1 MKISRKTGIII
12 ALNLA
17 AAAAVC
23 VWAVL
28 ALKNLPKASFDIEDW
43 KMDHVVYRDHAFHA
57 ADEIKNSGVPADI
70 MWGPYKELK
79 AGSYTALIE
88 YDADADQECLADAY
102 RWESRKVISSPG
114 ILSAFQHSVSYPFE
128 LSGDVENFELRIG
141 YNGYGDFSVRSLS
154 IVPNNSRIKRTASEV
169 IAAMLLTD
177 CMIIFAGLTAER
189 KKTVLMLAGIGVL
202 ASLPL
207 GIRGI
212 YSGHDLEVH
221 FLRIEAV
228 AQALRSGQFPAR
240 VSSLLLYGRGYP
252 FSIFYN
258 DIFLYFPAALRL
270 LGFSLTSAYKIFL
283 FFMNQI
289 GVLIC
294 YFSFGRILKNKRNT
308 ILLTLIYTTASYR
321 LTNTYVRAAA
331 GEITAQV
338 FLPLFGLA
346 VHRIF
351 FTEPESFRDMLRDS
365 LLLAA
370 AMSGAIASH
379 IPTPAMICFML
390 LLICIFCWRKTLRK
404 HTLVTLAMAAG
415 ISVLLNLYFLVPFVD
430 YYFTMPF
437 SIRSDAGAG
446 LLRMQN
452 RGAYPAQLFAVFQG
466 VGGMPELP
474 VGERLQVSPGLPLIL
489 VLLAG
494 ICAWPGRTKN
504 RRWFSFTMVF
514 SCLTLLLSASVFPWD
529 ILADR
534 FRFWRMLTQLV
545 QFPWRFLEFSILF
558 LTMAAGEILDDSSYA
573 PFRNGL
579 AVTAVIMVFWF
590 TGSLF
595 ENCPVINT
603 YDVSGVN
610 LNHVGSQGQY
620 LLQGSDMYA
629 DSTEIRGDNTEE
641 AVILSRL
648 SDRMTVY
655 CKAGSSNGAHTV
667 MIPLYNYRGYRVTD
681 EAQNSYE
688 IRNTDRNLISID
700 LPDGFDGILTI
711 AFRSPWYWTTA
722 LVFSAIA
729 SALCIYGFAV
739 SCQKR
744 DCLTGS
750 AGRLRIIF
758 KEKEG

>member
-12 ALNLA
+12 VLNLA
-17 AAAAVC
+17 VAAAVC
-23 VWAVL
+23 VWTVL
-28 ALKNLPKASFDIEDW
+28 ALKNLPKAGFDIEDW

-70 MWGPYKELK
+70 MWGPYKKLK

-169 IAAMLLTD
+169 IAAMLLAD
-177 CMIIFAGLTAER
+177 CMLIFAGLTAER

-308 ILLTLIYTTASYR
+308 ILLTLIYTSASYR

-331 GEITAQV
+331 GEMTAQV

-346 VHRIF
+346 VYRIF
-351 FTEPESFRDMLRDS
+351 FTEPESFRDMLTGS
-365 LLLAA
+365 LLLAF

-379 IPTPAMICFML
+379 IPTPAMICFIL

-404 HTLVTLAMAAG
+404 HTLATLAMAAG
-415 ISVLLNLYFLVPFVD
+415 ISVFLNLYFLVPFVD

-452 RGAYPAQLFAVFQG
+452 RGAYPAQLFAVFQS
-466 VGGMPELP
+466 VDGMPD
-474 VGERLQVSPGLPLIL
+474 VTITERMQVTPGLALLL
-489 VLLAG
+489 VLITGL
-494 ICAWPGRTKN
+494 CAWPGRAKN
-504 RRWFSFTMVF
+504 KRFSFCMGF
-514 SCLTLLLSASVFPWD
+514 SCLTLLLSVTVFPWD
-529 ILADR
+529 RLADR
-534 FRFWRMLTQLV
+534 FMFWRTLTQLV

-558 LTMAAGEILDDSSYA
+558 LTLAAGEFLEENGEVY
-573 PFRNGL
+573 FRTGL
-579 AVTAVIMVFWF
+579 AAAALITVFWF
-590 TGSLF
+590 TGNLF

-603 YDVSGVN
+603 YDATGVN

-620 LLQGSDMYA
+620 LLQGSDRYVNN
-629 DSTEIRGDNTEE
+629 TEISTGNMEK
-641 AVILSRL
+641 AVILSRS
-648 SDRMTVY
+648 SDKMTVF
-655 CKAGSSNGAHTV
+655 CRAGNGEDPHIVTV
-667 MIPLYNYRGYRVTD
+667 PLYNYKGYHVTD
-681 EAQNSYE
+681 GAGNTLE
-688 IRNTDRNLISID
+688 IRNADQNLISFE
-700 LPDGFDGILTI
+700 LPSGFDGMLTVT
-711 AFRSPWYWTTA
+711 FLSPWYWTTA
-722 LVFSAIA
+722 LLLSAA
-729 SALCIYGFAV
+729 AWVVCLWFVAV
-739 SCQKR
+739 SWHKKDLSYLHYGPIC
-744 DCLTGS
+744 GE
-750 AGRLRIIF
+750 I
-758 KEKEG
+758 